1 MSENSWKSYLQRVVT
16 PGTWSDNIIIQAVA
30 NQLNCVIHII
40 ESRLSCAQGST
51 ITPSTTDQNAKVLF
65 VGYIEDLHY
74 VSTIPHSNTTNK
86 NALKYLK
93 SKLLQSDEKIKKRN
107 LGRRDAWQRKRKRE
121 QTTRNIAKKVKKT
134 CDKKQYLLT
143 FDAEKHG
150 DIHKQD
156 WAKQNITKF
165 HNSNNYNIYQ
175 CKVCFEALP
184 LRVTPK
190 CPQNYTCSRCS
201 REKESPKKFSKENF
215 MIPSAVPTQLSGLTQ
230 VEEMLIAKALPIMHI
245 YIKPGGQRG
254 YSGHTINLPQNVSEL
269 AQSLPRYPKDLSI
282 IIVRAKGKGN
292 FVKNLSV
299 RRQVVSDAIHW
310 LIKNNPHYSDIE
322 LNYNAL
328 NSLPENDVP
337 SELLSIETD
346 DTTTDDN
353 KTPLPD
359 FGPVASEE
367 DIVYDSNTDSSSF
380 LPVNDTH
387 QQEIDF
393 IRNNLYQGQIN
404 WPTLGNSPLNE
415 YVTPYLATMAFP
427 TLFPDGKGDPTNPAI
442 LKNATLKEKVKH
454 LIKFAEKKDS
464 KWIYR
469 FANHPR
475 FSYWALNM
483 IQRKQ
488 ILQQTGIFLKQ
499 NPGEQHLTME
509 ELREMVNNNNTNLFL
524 NKLSRYVTNIT
535 GSDAYWYKAK
545 EDLKAII
552 QHAGPPTFFFTFSA
566 ADMHCP
572 ELHFLFGNER
582 DEGITGSLSEIRRN
596 NVINNSHIVDWFF
609 TERLKKFIKHWLY
622 DSLDAKWH
630 WYRFEYQSRGSI
642 HCHGVAKLN
651 NDPGLCK

>member
-16 PGTWSDNIIIQAVA
+16 PGTWCNNIIIQAVA
-30 NQLNCVIHII
+30 NQRNCVIHII
-40 ESRLSCAQGST
+40 ESRLSCTQGST

-107 LGRRDAWQRKRKRE
+107 LDRRDAWQRKRKQE

-175 CKVCFEALP
+175 CKVCFEAWP

-201 REKESPKKFSKENF
+201 REKESLKKFSKENF

-328 NSLPENDVP
+328 
-337 SELLSIETD
+337 
-346 DTTTDDN
+346 
-353 KTPLPD
+353 
-359 FGPVASEE
+359 
-367 DIVYDSNTDSSSF
+367 
-380 LPVNDTH
+380 
-387 QQEIDF
+387 
-393 IRNNLYQGQIN
+393 LYQK
-404 WPTLGNSPLNE
+404 
-415 YVTPYLATMAFP
+415 MMFP
-427 TLFPDGKGDPTNPAI
+427 
-442 LKNATLKEKVKH
+442 
-454 LIKFAEKKDS
+454 
-464 KWIYR
+464 
-469 FANHPR
+469 AN
-475 FSYWALNM
+475 
-483 IQRKQ
+483 
-488 ILQQTGIFLKQ
+488 
-499 NPGEQHLTME
+499 
-509 ELREMVNNNNTNLFL
+509 
-524 NKLSRYVTNIT
+524 
-535 GSDAYWYKAK
+535 
-545 EDLKAII
+545 
-552 QHAGPPTFFFTFSA
+552 FF
-566 ADMHCP
+566 
-572 ELHFLFGNER
+572 
-582 DEGITGSLSEIRRN
+582 
-596 NVINNSHIVDWFF
+596 
-609 TERLKKFIKHWLY
+609 
-622 DSLDAKWH
+622 
-630 WYRFEYQSRGSI
+630 Q
-642 HCHGVAKLN
+642 
-651 NDPGLCK
+651 